1 MALCATTALAG
12 AVSPLCV
19 RGARGRFGGVRA
31 GTWCCV
37 SPSSPFPPRVFR
49 AACGGPSRPGVPY
62 PRSLVRHSM
71 RSVRSARSVRLPFWW
86 SPRVLFLCVRSRSR
100 GVRSPLGGVARASRV
115 VPALGAGRAVPC
127 GPCPSACPA
136 PVPCSVWRALGGAVR
151 SRFPP
156 TWLGV
161 VGAAAG
167 RPRGG
172 AFDRCVGR
180 SGSCAPL
187 PPTAR
192 PLGGLSGSA
201 LWARACGCGGPALF
215 LWGGRE
221 VSTWCPGAGPPD
233 SHDEPDAW
241 GGWGDRGW
249 SGAPM
254 FRFMAQQSTPTAGL
268 LLAQGEGVAGAFVL

>member
-12 AVSPLCV
+12 AVSRLCV

-86 SPRVLFLCVRSRSR
+86 SPRVLFVCVRSRSR

-136 PVPCSVWRALGGAVR
+136 PVPCSVWRAWGGAVR

-161 VGAAAG
+161 VVPG
-167 RPRGG
+167 GG
-172 AFDRCVGR
+172 AFVPRGAFRDCAPRLPVNCCSALGAGVRLWGPRSVPVGGGERCRLGVQAPVRRIPMTSPMRTELRPAGCVG
-180 SGSCAPL
+180 G
-187 PPTAR
+187 
-192 PLGGLSGSA
+192 LG
-201 LWARACGCGGPALF
+201 
-215 LWGGRE
+215 
-221 VSTWCPGAGPPD
+221 
-233 SHDEPDAW
+233 
-241 GGWGDRGW
+241 
-249 SGAPM
+249 
-254 FRFMAQQSTPTAGL
+254 
-268 LLAQGEGVAGAFVL
+268 